1 MGASI
6 FANRWVFEP
15 IDDAYGTVAICARND
30 ASSERGS
37 AWRKKMMSTSSDSSR
52 NHPYAVSM
60 TPRPR
65 CNLEHRNQLLTGG
78 HD

>member
-1 MGASI
+1 
-6 FANRWVFEP
+6 
-15 IDDAYGTVAICARND
+15 
-30 ASSERGS
+30 
-37 AWRKKMMSTSSDSSR
+37 MMSTSSDSSR